1 MAKRNQ
7 RSDKDPTVL
16 TYKEQARARRETKIR
31 RQTLIAVGVL
41 ASIVLVILVF
51 ALVSELIVKPGQ
63 PVALVN
69 GTEITTKQFQ
79 ERVRLERAQTINLIY
94 QYADMLGV
102 EQVSGVAAQ
111 LDDYEAVGEQVLNTM
126 TDELLVRQGA
136 TALGVVLLP
145 EEVDREFEVQAG
157 YYRDGTPTPLPTS
170 TPRPSPTPISPTETV
185 ATPIPS
191 ITPMPTPTVV
201 TAEGFG
207 QLYKDR
213 VQDLKRNGV
222 SETTFRDW
230 VEYQMLETRVR
241 EYLMRDVA
249 TQMDHVQMDVL
260 TFATA
265 EEANTYLVRLNAGE
279 PFDVLTE
286 EAGANSEDS
295 VSATTVAW
303 TPQKELG
310 ERWGTVVAQLAFA
323 LPVGSY
329 SQVTATEEGQYL
341 ILLVTG
347 HEEREASQSLLSSR
361 EQALYTQWTEGLR
374 EQATIETLDYWRKR
388 VPTTPVIDFR
398 ALIPTATTAAAQ

>member
-1 MAKRNQ
+1 
-7 RSDKDPTVL
+7 
-16 TYKEQARARRETKIR
+16 
-31 RQTLIAVGVL
+31 
-41 ASIVLVILVF
+41 
-51 ALVSELIVKPGQ
+51 
-63 PVALVN
+63 
-69 GTEITTKQFQ
+69 
-79 ERVRLERAQTINLIY
+79 
-94 QYADMLGV
+94 
-102 EQVSGVAAQ
+102 
-111 LDDYEAVGEQVLNTM
+111 
-126 TDELLVRQGA
+126 
-136 TALGVVLLP
+136 
-145 EEVDREFEVQAG
+145 
-157 YYRDGTPTPLPTS
+157 
-170 TPRPSPTPISPTETV
+170 
-185 ATPIPS
+185 
-191 ITPMPTPTVV
+191 
-201 TAEGFG
+201 
-207 QLYKDR
+207 
-213 VQDLKRNGV
+213 V